1 MRQNRLQRGR
11 RPQANFRSERVG
23 RRLCLLVSSES
34 VRSATES
41 AAFSIGAIDRNLR
54 NVLFSV
60 YYFDG
65 LSGPLEQGS

>member
-1 MRQNRLQRGR
+1 
-11 RPQANFRSERVG
+11 VG